1 MSKIKMR
8 NIPNIP
14 TEIMTNRINIAFRD
28 CLQIEIESNELKFS
42 DVKKEILDLLK
53 IVKKDLLDAEK
64 KPNEHEVA

>member
-1 MSKIKMR
+1 MR